1 MEQNGI
7 FPTHAFTWY
16 ALCRD
21 IEKKYNFN
29 LTENCFLVS
38 IISKIYNQDG
48 NPARLLLLGRGRWVF
63 HLLFANKEKRYLHLL
78 HIVLL

>member
-1 MEQNGI
+1 MVFSRLMLLHDLLYVE
-7 FPTHAFTWY
+7 T
-16 ALCRD
+16 LK
-21 IEKKYNFN
+21 KKYNFN